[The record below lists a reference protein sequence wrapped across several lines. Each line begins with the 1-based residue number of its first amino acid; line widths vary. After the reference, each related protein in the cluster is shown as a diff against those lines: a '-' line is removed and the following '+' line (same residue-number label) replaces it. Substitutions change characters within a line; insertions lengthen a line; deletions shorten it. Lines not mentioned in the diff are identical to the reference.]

1 MVVKN
6 QLSKEQILELL
17 REYGDSQSNNDTKLS
32 VLEKNLRFLK
42 ENGTKE
48 NSEERYNLTK
58 ELGGSYKIIMT
69 EPIEELRMK
78 YQKKKMIE
86 FLLKFG
92 YKESYLRKKK
102 YDSILK
108 LRNDPK
114 LYEKYGRR
122 ELGNVICDNYGIS
135 RATVKNWNFE
145 QTRDFFKRDLAK
157 NYNVLNRRK
166 NDIQNYLRD
175 LTSTLFC
182 DLIGDNS

>member
-86 FLLKFG
+86 FLLKF
-92 YKESYLRKKK
+92 
-102 YDSILK
+102 
-108 LRNDPK
+108 
-114 LYEKYGRR
+114 
-122 ELGNVICDNYGIS
+122 
-135 RATVKNWNFE
+135 
-145 QTRDFFKRDLAK
+145 
-157 NYNVLNRRK
+157 
-166 NDIQNYLRD
+166 
-175 LTSTLFC
+175 
-182 DLIGDNS
+182 